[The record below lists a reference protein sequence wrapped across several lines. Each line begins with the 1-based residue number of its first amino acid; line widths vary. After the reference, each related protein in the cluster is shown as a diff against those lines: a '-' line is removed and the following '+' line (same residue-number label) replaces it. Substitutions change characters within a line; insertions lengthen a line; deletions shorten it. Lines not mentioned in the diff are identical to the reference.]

1 MLSSAIILPCYL
13 QWLAAYMDTPI
24 HMKKNEME
32 PEMKKGRESARKRN
46 LIYAVAH
53 ATSRLLMVS
62 VKLRIASPLTNSSV

>member
-13 QWLAAYMDTPI
+13 QWLAVYMDIPK

-46 LIYAVAH
+46 LIYAVA
-53 ATSRLLMVS
+53 RNV
-62 VKLRIASPLTNSSV
+62 